1 MRKAIGALLLLAG
14 AASFNLAL
22 ADTARDDTVNPGN
35 AAHLGAVDAPLTVA
49 NDGSNPET
57 GGEEPESSG
66 QAAMP
71 GCCSG
76 PCEHASSGVL
86 EFFGPIAIINQHPP
100 TQLFLA
106 PVPEPA
112 TVLAPGESFARFKLD
127 WANNIIRELDDGVIW
142 DFDFEVLRVELD
154 YHHGMLGGE
163 LSARLPYYSRSHGVL
178 DSIIADW
185 HNVFGQRNG
194 HRDDFP
200 DYLYRYTIV
209 TRDGVVYNEEGDTHG
224 VGDLALGYK
233 YPLWE
238 REDGRE
244 AAAVRAGV
252 KLPLG
257 DSDKAL
263 GSGNLDWQLGALYER
278 QFGERFRGYANVDW
292 VFVGEP
298 DWERI
303 AHQDMLV
310 TLVALEY
317 AWRPGTTFVAQYR
330 RQGNPL
336 RSGNEEADKGSQEL
350 ALGFNRRLGD
360 HLIWSGGF
368 NEDVNPDTASDFVV
382 MTHLRWEF

>member
-1 MRKAIGALLLLAG
+1 VRKAIGALLLLAV
-14 AASFNLAL
+14 AAHFYPAQ
-22 ADTARDDTVNPGN
+22 ADTARDGTVNPGN

-49 NDGSNPET
+49 NGDAGLAAGDSTAET
-57 GGEEPESSG
+57 PG
-66 QAAMP
+66 QTPAP
-71 GCCSG
+71 GCCPG
-76 PCEHASSGVL
+76 PCEHGGGIL

-106 PVPEPA
+106 PVPEAA
-112 TVLAPGESFARFKLD
+112 TVLGPGESFARLKLD

-154 YHHGMLGGE
+154 YHRHLAGGE
-163 LSARLPYYSRSHGVL
+163 LSARLPYYSRTHGIL
-178 DSIIADW
+178 DAIISDW
-185 HNVFGQRNG
+185 HNTFGQRNG

-233 YPLWE
+233 FPLWE
-238 REDGRE
+238 RDDGRE

-257 DSDKAL
+257 DSARAL
-263 GSGNLDWQLGALYER
+263 GSGSLDWQLGALYQR
-278 QFGERFRGYANVDW
+278 QLGERFRGYANVDW
-292 VFVGEP
+292 VIVGEP

-310 TLVALEY
+310 TLVAVEY
-317 AWRPGTTFVAQYR
+317 AWRPETTLVAQYR

-336 RSGNEEADKGSQEL
+336 RVGNEEADKGSQEL
-350 ALGFNRRLGD
+350 ALGFNHRLGGN
-360 HLIWSGGF
+360 LVWSGGF
-368 NEDVNPDTASDFVV
+368 NEDINPDTASDFVV
-382 MTHLRWEF
+382 MSHLRWEF

>member
-1 MRKAIGALLLLAG
+1 VRKAIGALLLLAG
-14 AASFNLAL
+14 AAYFYPAQ
-22 ADTARDDTVNPGN
+22 ADTARDGAVNPAN
-35 AAHLGAVDAPLTVA
+35 AAHLGAVEAPLTVA
-49 NDGSNPET
+49 GDEQNPDDGGDQPAAAGNPAD
-57 GGEEPESSG
+57 S
-66 QAAMP
+66 
-71 GCCSG
+71 GCCAG
-76 PCEHASSGVL
+76 PCEHGGGIL

-106 PVPEPA
+106 PVPEAA
-112 TVLAPGESFARFKLD
+112 TVLRPGESFARFKLD
-127 WANNIIRELDDGVIW
+127 WSNNIIRELDDGVIW
-142 DFDFEVLRVELD
+142 DFDFETVRVELD
-154 YHHGMLGGE
+154 YHRHLAGGE

-185 HNVFGQRNG
+185 QNFFGQRNG

-233 YPLWE
+233 YQLWQ

-257 DSDKAL
+257 DSGKAM
-263 GSGNLDWQLGALYER
+263 GSGNLDWQLGALYQR

-298 DWERI
+298 DWQNI

-310 TLVALEY
+310 TVLALEY

-350 ALGFNRRLGD
+350 ALGFNRRLSD

-368 NEDVNPDTASDFVV
+368 NEDVNPDTASDFVM